1 MGFRCPLQRELRI
14 FLGPCID
21 VLRIERDVGSSRG
34 GNDTAA
40 LFARLDPLLKLLPA
54 VIEPRT
60 RHGHNRTRI
69 IGRVERQRRKDLGS
83 EAETLSADHEHG
95 FLLGRI

>member
-14 FLGPCID
+14 FLGPGID

-69 IGRVERQRRKDLGS
+69 VGLDGAQRLQDLGR
-83 EAETLSADHEHG
+83 EEETISTDHEHT
-95 FLLGRI
+95 FRLGRI